1 LTASTTFSLS
11 GICEICGIC
20 GDYLSPFCSSAFAQ
34 LVRRPTLGPVGII
47 RYDLTKDEP
56 EPAGRSAGIESQ
68 CDIR

>member
-20 GDYLSPFCSSAFAQ
+20 GDYLSFRSSAFAQ
-34 LVRRPTLGPVGII
+34 LVRRLTLSPVGII

-68 CDIR
+68 GDIR